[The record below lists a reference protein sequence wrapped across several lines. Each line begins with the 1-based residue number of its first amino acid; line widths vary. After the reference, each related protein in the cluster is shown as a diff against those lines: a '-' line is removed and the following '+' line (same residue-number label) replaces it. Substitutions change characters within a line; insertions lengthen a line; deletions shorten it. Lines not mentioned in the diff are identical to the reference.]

1 LTYSAERGFVFGEK
15 RKREEEV
22 EKRETLCRRRSSWTN
37 DDDDDDDRK
46 PSQSYFLP
54 LSFSPTTISARF
66 FIHVF
71 HWHTL
76 STLTDGLLLEIGVH
90 GARKKSGGGRT
101 TWGCLKKER

>member
-37 DDDDDDDRK
+37 DDDDDRK
-46 PSQSYFLP
+46 PSLSYFLP

>member
-37 DDDDDDDRK
+37 DDDDDDRK

-76 STLTDGLLLEIGVH
+76 LTLTDGLLLEIGVH